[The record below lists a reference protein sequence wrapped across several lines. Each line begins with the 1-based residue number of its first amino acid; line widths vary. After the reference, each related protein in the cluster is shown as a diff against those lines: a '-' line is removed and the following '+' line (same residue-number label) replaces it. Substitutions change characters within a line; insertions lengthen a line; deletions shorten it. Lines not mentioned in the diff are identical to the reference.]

1 MPRVRKPACLERE
14 ENITKMFKHALIEKG
29 WNMEHLAKV
38 CGKKP
43 SNISRNINHPFNAN
57 VSSLVLIADKL
68 GIKEIPL

>member
-14 ENITKMFKHALIEKG
+14 ENITKTLQRALLDKG
-29 WNMEHLAKV
+29 WSVGHLAKL
-38 CGKKP
+38 CGK
-43 SNISRNINHPFNAN
+43 NISHISRVIHNPLNVT